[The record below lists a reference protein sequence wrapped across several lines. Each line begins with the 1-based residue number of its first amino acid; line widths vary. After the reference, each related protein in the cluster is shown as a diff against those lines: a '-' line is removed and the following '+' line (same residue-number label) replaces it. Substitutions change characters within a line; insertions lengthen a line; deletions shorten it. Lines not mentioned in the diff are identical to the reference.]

1 MTISLAFFAFYGLIG
16 GADITPLL
24 YHGAWLANAQ
34 NIPALD
40 VNYTF
45 CATGEVKTKASVTK
59 ASCPCD
65 LDEKFFTHFSRNF
78 GVFSCRFGFAGAKD
92 IENLDTVEPS
102 YVEGMLMD
110 TTIGY
115 VAVVLI
121 LLLLRL
127 PFLFMTRKH
136 YEDDIDAAGNYKYCG
151 KCPQNKLP
159 MYPVRYWL
167 EVPNVTLKLTIGIHM
182 GLTFTSFSGIALYN
196 TTGDSKILLFAL
208 PLLLFVLL
216 LPIFACYKTRK
227 LINAGAN
234 GEVGGVVYVEA
245 TRYEGWRDTDV
256 RDAKTWRMSKQ
267 VNRWG
272 LFFNLKEKRWYW
284 NAYRMIFNLV
294 EVPL

>member
-1 MTISLAFFAFYGLIG
+1 MDVAHHCRTLTTTFTSQRKRRCLLLLEICRYMNLKRFTSLWTVVLVASFAATRTSRACLSYRLNTTNVGNRTVLQKTLQSVKSSEIALRNSGRPLTISLAFFAFYGLIG

-121 LLLLRL
+121 FVIVAVAISL
-127 PFLFMTRKH
+127 
-136 YEDDIDAAGNYKYCG
+136 YDE
-151 KCPQNKLP
+151 
-159 MYPVRYWL
+159 
-167 EVPNVTLKLTIGIHM
+167 E
-182 GLTFTSFSGIALYN
+182 AL
-196 TTGDSKILLFAL
+196 
-208 PLLLFVLL
+208 
-216 LPIFACYKTRK
+216 
-227 LINAGAN
+227 
-234 GEVGGVVYVEA
+234 
-245 TRYEGWRDTDV
+245 
-256 RDAKTWRMSKQ
+256 
-267 VNRWG
+267 
-272 LFFNLKEKRWYW
+272 
-284 NAYRMIFNLV
+284 
-294 EVPL
+294 